1 MNLLKIEGLI
11 IYLEKMIKEMKNI
24 YEFYKKNK
32 NVSFEKIFLN
42 LIINFK
48 KYQFKIHKILKK
60 KYFVCKKFFENTKY
74 LFSNINKDKKTYF

>member
-24 YEFYKKNK
+24 YDKILYKNK

-48 KYQFKIHKILKK
+48 KYNLKSI
-60 KYFVCKKFFENTKY
+60 KF
-74 LFSNINKDKKTYF
+74 

>member
-24 YEFYKKNK
+24 YDKFYKKNK

-48 KYQFKIHKILKK
+48 KYNLKSI
-60 KYFVCKKFFENTKY
+60 KF
-74 LFSNINKDKKTYF
+74 